1 MDDIYAYERNREDSE
16 PYLQRTTDLI
26 VFEKGQEAGV
36 RTYLLM
42 SPTIYGPGTGLFNR
56 KSIQIVGLMR
66 AARRDGHA
74 SVIGSGAAEWDHVH
88 ISDLVQLYELMVSRI
103 LMGEAPPSNRQGI
116 YFNET
121 GHHSWRE
128 ISERIAREGR
138 ALGHLET
145 DEVREMSLLEAVE
158 KLGGGTVPSTAIEL
172 GFASRARTRADRARE
187 IGWKPSKTRQDFED
201 SFAEEWKYLA
211 SES

>member
-1 MDDIYAYERNREDSE
+1 MDDIYAYERSREDHE

-56 KSIQIVGLMR
+56 RSIQIVGLMR
-66 AARRDGHA
+66 AAQRDGYA

-88 ISDLVQLYELMVSRI
+88 IDDLLRLYELIISRI
-103 LMGEAPPSNRQGI
+103 LTGEVPPSNRKGI
-116 YFNET
+116 YFSET

-128 ISERIAREGR
+128 VSERIAREGR
-138 ALGHLET
+138 ALGYLVT
-145 DEVREMSLLEAVE
+145 DEVREASLLEAVE

-187 IGWKPSKTRQDFED
+187 IGWRPSKTRQDFED
-201 SFAEEWKYLA
+201 SFAEEWRYLA